1 MVWKGLDEE
10 ELLLYDEDGCKLEL
24 LDEKDVAVE
33 DVAVEDVAV
42 EDVVVEDELNL
53 LLDEDED
60 EDEDDGLGTPYDGL
74 AEL

>member
-24 LDEKDVAVE
+24 LDEK